1 MNEQPKRMPPESN
14 KVNTH
19 KRSYNLNKNLYND
32 IRTNQIN
39 PIVNLEETLPD
50 KPTIFNLTNWANK
63 LLLDSGIE
71 SPRLDTE
78 IILAHSAGLNRVY
91 LHTHPD
97 ESLED
102 TIVKRFVNNV
112 KRRLRRVP
120 LQYITNHSEFMS
132 LDFYVDER
140 VLIPRPETEFLI
152 DTVTKIALSSYKENE
167 VFIVDIGV
175 GSGNI
180 AITLAK
186 KIKNARIFAIDISPN
201 AIEVAKFNAQ
211 RHDVME
217 KITFLCG
224 DTFKPLNGLGL
235 ESKINFIVSNPPY
248 ISSDE
253 FHFLQE
259 EVKCFEPYTA
269 LVSGKDGLEAFKS
282 IISDANTWLKRNGLI
297 VFEVAEG
304 QAQKVVKLIKDKRCF
319 KNIDSIKDYQK
330 IDRIV
335 FAQMEDIRGQNCN

>member
-1 MNEQPKRMPPESN
+1 MPPESN

-19 KRSYNLNKNLYND
+19 KRSYNLNKNPYND

-50 KPTIFNLTNWANK
+50 KPTIYNLTNWASK

-78 IILAHSAGLNRVY
+78 IILAHSAGLNRLY

-97 ESLED
+97 KSLED

-152 DTVTKIALSSYKENE
+152 DPVTKIALSSYNENE

-224 DTFKPLNGLGL
+224 DTFKPLKGLGL

-282 IISDANTWLKRNGLI
+282 IISDAKTWLKRNGFI
-297 VFEVAEG
+297 VFEVADR
-304 QAQKVVKLIKDKRCF
+304 QAQKVVQLIKDKRCF

>member
-1 MNEQPKRMPPESN
+1 MPPESN

-19 KRSYNLNKNLYND
+19 KRSYNLNKNPYND

-39 PIVNLEETLPD
+39 PIVNFEDALPD
-50 KPTIFNLTNWANK
+50 KPTVYNLTNWANK

-78 IILAHSAGLNRVY
+78 IILAHSAGLNRLY

-97 ESLED
+97 ETLEA

-112 KRRLRRVP
+112 KRRLQRVP

-132 LDFYVDER
+132 LNFYVDER

-152 DTVTKIALSSYKENE
+152 DTVTKIALSSYNENE

-224 DTFKPLNGLGL
+224 DTFKPLKGLGR
-235 ESKINFIVSNPPY
+235 ESKGEIRGTIPP
-248 ISSDE
+248 SE
-253 FHFLQE
+253 ALPVMFCRKLLR
-259 EVKCFEPYTA
+259 KCFDPYT
-269 LVSGKDGLEAFKS
+269 
-282 IISDANTWLKRNGLI
+282 
-297 VFEVAEG
+297 
-304 QAQKVVKLIKDKRCF
+304 
-319 KNIDSIKDYQK
+319 
-330 IDRIV
+330 
-335 FAQMEDIRGQNCN
+335 

>member
-1 MNEQPKRMPPESN
+1 MPPESN

-19 KRSYNLNKNLYND
+19 KRSYNLNKNPYND

-50 KPTIFNLTNWANK
+50 KPTIYNLTNWANK

-78 IILAHSAGLNRVY
+78 IILAHSAGLNRLY

-97 ESLED
+97 KTLD
-102 TIVKRFVNNV
+102 ATIVKRFVNNL
-112 KRRLRRVP
+112 KRRLQRVP

-152 DTVTKIALSSYKENE
+152 DAVTKIALSLYNENE

-211 RHDVME
+211 RHDVIE

-224 DTFKPLNGLGL
+224 DTFRPLKGLEL

-248 ISSDE
+248 ISIDE

-269 LVSGKDGLEAFKS
+269 LVSGKDGLEAFKT
-282 IISDANTWLKRNGLI
+282 IISDAKTWLKRNGFI

-304 QAQKVVKLIKDKRCF
+304 QAQKVVQLIKDKRCF

-335 FAQMEDIRGQNCN
+335 FAQMEDIRGRNCN